1 MRRHRKSS
9 FMAPAML
16 MIEAQQVIALR
27 LAKLALGGPAA
38 RGEARRMV
46 AEKADA
52 AAKAAGLMTA
62 AALRGRAHAGADQA
76 VRMLRRRVRAN
87 KKRLLG

>member
-1 MRRHRKSS
+1 MRRRRTGS
-9 FMAPAML
+9 FMASAML
-16 MIEAQQVIALR
+16 AIEAQQVIALR

-46 AEKADA
+46 TEKADA
-52 AAKAAGLMTA
+52 AAKAAGLITA
-62 AALRGRAHAGADQA
+62 AALRGRPGTGANQA
-76 VRMLRRRVRAN
+76 VRMLRRRVGAN